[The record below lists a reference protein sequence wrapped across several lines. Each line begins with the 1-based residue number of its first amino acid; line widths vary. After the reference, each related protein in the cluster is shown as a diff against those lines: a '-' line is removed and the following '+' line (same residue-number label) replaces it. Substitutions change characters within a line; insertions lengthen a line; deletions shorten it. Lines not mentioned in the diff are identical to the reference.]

1 MHISRIMA
9 VAATAFAFSL
19 SAGAVHADE
28 LRLAAQPIPLYAPI
42 FLAKKKGWLDE
53 ELSKAG
59 SPTVTLTT
67 FAAGP
72 PINESFAAGQ
82 QDFGFLGDTP
92 AIIGKSAG
100 LDTSLIGKASVG
112 PTSLAVVV
120 GAASPLKAPAEL
132 KGRKVA
138 VTKGSYAHHL
148 LALVLQQGGLTF
160 NDIEL
165 VNLPNGDI
173 PAAIVSGAIDA
184 GAVWEPIIA
193 KFEEQ
198 KAIRV
203 LADGTGIKSGVLTIV
218 ASNDV
223 IRKKPEQVKAVL
235 RAYERAAGYI
245 KTNPRDAAELIS
257 TDVSLAPDLLVK
269 VFAKLD
275 YTPALTD
282 HDIAELKKSA
292 AFMKSIGLIRT
303 EVDIDA
309 FADRAINS
317 SLGKAAGRS

>member
-1 MHISRIMA
+1 MKITRIVA
-9 VAATAFAFSL
+9 AAATAFAFTL
-19 SAGAVHADE
+19 GAAQADE

-42 FLAKKKGWLDE
+42 FLAKKKGFLDE
-53 ELSKAG
+53 ELAKAG
-59 SPTVTLTT
+59 APNVTLTT

-92 AIIGKSAG
+92 ALIGKSAG
-100 LDTSLIGKASVG
+100 LDTRLVGKASVG

-120 GAASPLKAPAEL
+120 AEGSALKSPAEL
-132 KGRKVA
+132 KGKKVA

-148 LALVLQQGGLTF
+148 LALVLQKGGLGF
-160 NDIEL
+160 GDIEL

-173 PAAIVSGAIDA
+173 PGALATGAIDA
-184 GAVWEPIIA
+184 GAVWEPIIT
-193 KFEEQ
+193 KFEAQ

-218 ASNDV
+218 ATNDL

-235 RAYERAAGYI
+235 RAYARAAEYI
-245 KTNPRDAAELIS
+245 RANPKDAAEVVS

-275 YTPALTD
+275 YNPALTD
-282 HDIAELKKSA
+282 QDIAELKKSA
-292 AFMKSIGLIRT
+292 AFIHSIGLIKT
-303 EVDIDA
+303 EVDIDS
-309 FADRAINS
+309 FADRSIN
-317 SLGKAAGRS
+317 KAAGS